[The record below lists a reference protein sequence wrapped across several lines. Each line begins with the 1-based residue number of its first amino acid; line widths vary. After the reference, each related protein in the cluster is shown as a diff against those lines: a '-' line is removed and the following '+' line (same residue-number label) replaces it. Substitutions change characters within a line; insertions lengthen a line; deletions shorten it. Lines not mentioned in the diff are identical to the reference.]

1 MMLCFVRLKIQLST
15 EGVSK
20 LGPDTVSLLTQEV
33 ILFKM
38 LLHIVVWSTQSQVTS
53 QRRRQ

>member
-38 LLHIVVWSTQSQVTS
+38 LLHIVV
-53 QRRRQ
+53 